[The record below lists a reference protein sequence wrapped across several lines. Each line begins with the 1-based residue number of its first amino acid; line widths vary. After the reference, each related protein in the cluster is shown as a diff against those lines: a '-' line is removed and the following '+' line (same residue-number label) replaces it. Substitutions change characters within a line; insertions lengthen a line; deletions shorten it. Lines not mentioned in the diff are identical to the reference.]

1 MDRAACQEMYG
12 HVKSEVEEGL
22 GYLLRMREQ
31 DPYKD
36 FLPQMV
42 YEASWGGKKRAPSFK
57 P

>member
-1 MDRAACQEMYG
+1 MYG

-36 FLPQMV
+36 FLPRMV